1 MNLSVFVVHWDGLG
15 PAKFFIFMSLWLAF
29 CVWSAARSD
38 R

>member
-15 PAKFFIFMSLWLAF
+15 PAKFFIFISVWL
-29 CVWSAARSD
+29 VLSTWLVARSD